1 MQEQLPRTSKEKY
14 HARRCGNRHSKI
26 RRDSDTK
33 QRIKHQRHSSVEF
46 QSSQAA
52 VLLIIPCR
60 LASNVI
66 SDIVFTPSFSLIAVL
81 WLQTVL

>member
-33 QRIKHQRHSSVEF
+33 QKIKHQRHSSVEF
-46 QSSQAA
+46 QS
-52 VLLIIPCR
+52 P
-60 LASNVI
+60 
-66 SDIVFTPSFSLIAVL
+66 
-81 WLQTVL
+81 